1 MRSGRILIV
10 EDELITAIDLENR
23 LQRLGYQ
30 VSAVAK
36 SGEEAI
42 KLARDLTP
50 DLVLMD
56 VRLAGEVDG
65 VEASRRIN
73 AHKSVPVVYLT
84 AYPSA
89 LLKAPAA
96 LQEPGLCIPKPYM
109 DSELRAAM
117 EIALGHL
124 A

>member
-1 MRSGRILIV
+1 MPSRRILIV

-23 LQRLGYQ
+23 LQRLGYE

-36 SGEEAI
+36 SGEEAV
-42 KLARDLTP
+42 KLAQDLTP

-56 VRLAGEVDG
+56 VYLGGDLDG
-65 VEASRRIN
+65 FEASRRIN

-89 LLKAPAA
+89 LLKAPTG
-96 LQEPGLCIPKPYM
+96 LQQPGLCIPKPYM
-109 DSELRAAM
+109 DSELRAAIQ
-117 EIALGHL
+117 IALGHS
-124 A
+124 